1 MSEIT
6 NEMRIAAS
14 QFVVSILNAV
24 RSRIAGQTS
33 TKDMELIKYYLPKFK
48 VRITFNILGS
58 TKNVST
64 RYFTFMDRNHKGKKR
79 VYVSTEAGK
88 NDLYMFY
95 VQKERLTK
103 LCRGEKHIDWA
114 INLLGNKWVV
124 ANGIHEYKNVFQLM
138 SHIIAIE
145 NAPSRSNKPVIDD
158 KVVNWVGADKL
169 ARCTTDYR
177 SSFVE
182 YNVDTVE
189 VEAFSFDK
197 ECAGLIK

>member
-24 RSRIAGQTS
+24 RSRITGQTT
-33 TKDMELIKYYLPKFK
+33 TKDMERIKYYLPKFK
-48 VRITFNILGS
+48 VRLTFNILGP

-64 RYFTFMDRNHKGKKR
+64 RYFTFLDRHNKGKKR
-79 VYVSTEAGK
+79 VYISTEAGK

-95 VQKERLTK
+95 VQRERLAK
-103 LCRGEKHIDWA
+103 LCRSEKQIDWA
-114 INLLGNKWVV
+114 LNLLGNKWVI
-124 ANGIHEYKNVFQLM
+124 ANGIHDYKNVFQLM
-138 SHIIAIE
+138 SHIIAVE
-145 NAPSRSNKPVIDD
+145 NTSSRANKPVLNGE
-158 KVVNWVGADKL
+158 VVSWASADKL

-189 VEAFSFDK
+189 VEEFSFDK

>member
-24 RSRIAGQTS
+24 RSRIAGQTT
-33 TKDMELIKYYLPKFK
+33 TKDMERIKYYLPKFK
-48 VRITFNILGS
+48 VHITFNILGP

-64 RYFTFMDRNHKGKKR
+64 RYFTFLDRHNKGKKR
-79 VYVSTEAGK
+79 VYISTEAGK

-95 VQKERLTK
+95 VQRERLAK
-103 LCRGEKHIDWA
+103 LCRSEKQIGWA
-114 INLLGNKWVV
+114 LNLLGNKWVI
-124 ANGIHEYKNVFQLM
+124 ANGIHDYRNVFQLM
-138 SHIIAIE
+138 SHIIAVE
-145 NAPSRSNKPVIDD
+145 NTSSRANKPVLDG
-158 KVVNWVGADKL
+158 KVVRWTSADKL

-189 VEAFSFDK
+189 VEEFSFDK
-197 ECAGLIK
+197 ECAGLIN